1 MNSFLDNQLEFD
13 SFWNTEPNYK
23 SNLQSLKSYKVSS
36 NEEYKSDDR
45 SKMSYVSSYQYQLKL
60 ESQDEYIKSLKRAIS
75 NFKDYEAYRMV
86 YSNRWENLITS
97 LEKEEDLLEQFK
109 DIMAM
114 LKLRG
119 YNM

>member
-13 SFWNTEPNYK
+13 SFWNTEPNYR
-23 SNLQSLKSYKVSS
+23 SNLQNLKAYKSSYGDSS
-36 NEEYKSDDR
+36 NSSEKESIG
-45 SKMSYVSSYQYQLKL
+45 YVTQYQYQLKL

-97 LEKEEDLLEQFK
+97 LTKEDDLLEQFK

-119 YNM
+119 YNV

>member
-23 SNLQSLKSYKVSS
+23 SNLQNLKF
-36 NEEYKSDDR
+36 YKSAQIGDADE
-45 SKMSYVSSYQYQLKL
+45 SFAYVDSYQYQLKL
-60 ESQDEYIKSLKRAIS
+60 ESQDECIKNLKRAIS

-86 YSNRWENLITS
+86 YSNRWENLLTS
-97 LEKEEDLLEQFK
+97 LANEEDLLEQFK

-119 YNM
+119 YSI